1 MGDYGFP
8 LDALQS
14 KLSKK
19 LQNYNEQFLELKAI
33 KSPREVAH
41 LRKAHKITSDAMRE
55 GCAAIR
61 EGVSEN
67 KIAGIMNGTMMS
79 EGAHDLAFFTMV
91 VSGPRSSLKHG
102 YPTERKMKRGD
113 LVYIDM
119 GASYHGY
126 VADMSRTLTVG
137 SPNPK
142 QKEILDKAYDIH
154 KATVKMMRP
163 GASCSEIADRAYQL
177 AREVN
182 LEKDTYVGGHG
193 LGTTLFDLPVIL
205 PKVTTRLAKNMIFAY
220 EPMIIPMKLRD
231 RRSRGR
237 LLGDWVRRGKAYQ
250 IRSEI
255 MVASK
260 NRYPNITE
268 KRLEPA
274 GVPFMLKQ
282 PSAVTSRR
290 PGVFTLDTQVYP
302 WHCPIPVVYVEGS
315 STEMGRQFGKAT
327 RNIIRKIVAFNAPSL
342 EKLLKQCKIS
352 KKDHL
357 STTESV
363 VSKFTE
369 SEYLDELSATA
380 EAAGV
385 SYEALLLTNTNIDLI
400 YELPSP
406 ESHGPLFCNFFSAW
420 GDATKDRQSLVAG
433 HNDDGGRY
441 MDQFLVLKIAKP
453 QHGFPFVN
461 PIVPGTSATTA

>member
-1 MGDYGFP
+1 MHSHWWTTWVPDVRPTKHVLEALLEGVTGVLGEKHLAGPETKLGWVGDYGFP

-163 GASCSEIADRAYQL
+163 GASCSEIADRAYEL
-177 AREVN
+177 AREAN

-205 PKVTTRLAKNMIFAY
+205 PKVSTKLAKNMIFAY
-220 EPMIIPMKLRD
+220 EPMIIPMKL
-231 RRSRGR
+231 G
-237 LLGDWVRRGKAYQ
+237 
-250 IRSEI
+250 
-255 MVASK
+255 
-260 NRYPNITE
+260 T
-268 KRLEPA
+268 
-274 GVPFMLKQ
+274 
-282 PSAVTSRR
+282 AV
-290 PGVFTLDTQVYP
+290 
-302 WHCPIPVVYVEGS
+302 VEDDYL
-315 STEMGRQFGKAT
+315 
-327 RNIIRKIVAFNAPSL
+327 V
-342 EKLLKQCKIS
+342 
-352 KKDHL
+352 
-357 STTESV
+357 TESGV
-363 VSKFTE
+363 ERLTKF
-369 SEYLDELSATA
+369 
-380 EAAGV
+380 
-385 SYEALLLTNTNIDLI
+385 
-400 YELPSP
+400 
-406 ESHGPLFCNFFSAW
+406 
-420 GDATKDRQSLVAG
+420 
-433 HNDDGGRY
+433 
-441 MDQFLVLKIAKP
+441 DQKLW
-453 QHGFPFVN
+453 
-461 PIVPGTSATTA
+461 